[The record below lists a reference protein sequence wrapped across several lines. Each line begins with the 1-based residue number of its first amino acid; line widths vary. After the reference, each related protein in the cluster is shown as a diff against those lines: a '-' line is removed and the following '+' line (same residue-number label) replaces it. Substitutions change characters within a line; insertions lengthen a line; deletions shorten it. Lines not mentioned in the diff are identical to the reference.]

1 MALKKLCAKC
11 GKIVDYGNRYCDRC
25 QVIADKMKKDQ
36 SKNYN
41 RNNRDKESQSFY
53 NSSAWKAIVSVVKAR
68 DKGLCLY
75 CLSKNKLSYYN
86 VIHHIEELKDNKDKS
101 LDIDNLIS
109 LCHSC
114 HAKIHV
120 EYKTK
125 NKFELQNKLREL
137 VGGCQKVL

>member
-11 GKIVDYGNRYCDRC
+11 GKIIDYGNRYCNKC
-25 QVIADKMKKDQ
+25 QIIADKMKKDR

-41 RNNRDKESQSFY
+41 RNNRDKEVQLFY
-53 NSSAWKAIVSVVKAR
+53 NSAGWKAIVSVVKSR

-86 VIHHIEELKDNKDKS
+86 VIHHIEELKENKEKA
-101 LDIDNLIS
+101 LDIDNLIC

-114 HAKIHV
+114 HAKIHA

-125 NKFELQNKLREL
+125 NKFELKKILKEL
-137 VGGCQKVL
+137 LGGCQKVL